1 MLHRFV
7 VAIGAGCA
15 AALLFVVSAQSSILA
30 MALAYLAP
38 LPIMIATLGWGLD
51 AGAIAAAISI
61 AVLAVIAEPLSAV
74 VFAASVAVPAWALAA
89 FSVTPLARYLKRLK
103 PNAPVH
109 APVGAIVSLAALL
122 GMLGGVAV
130 LTAVIVV
137 YGGYS
142 EGARHIAEAI
152 TTLAGDAFESAPG
165 NLTAR
170 EFADALVRYGPMA
183 IAASTLMMLCVNLYG
198 AARSTQLSRNL
209 PRPWPDVP
217 SIARASLAG
226 GDRVPRLPRSR
237 LRPARSG
244 RAIFLHRRRRARRRA
259 GAAGPRGRARAVA
272 RPQDAA
278 RSCWLRST
286 PAACCGPNTPFR
298 FSPASASSMDS
309 SSCARARLSLPP
321 HPRLDKL
328 GDKSWTLF

>member
-51 AGAIAAAISI
+51 GGAIAAAISI

-89 FSVTPLARYLKRLK
+89 FAVTPLARYLKRLK
-103 PNAPVH
+103 PDAPVH
-109 APVGAIVSLAALL
+109 APIGAIISLAALL
-122 GMLGGVAV
+122 GMLGAVAV
-130 LTAVIVV
+130 LTAVIVI

-142 EGARHIAEAI
+142 EGARHITEAI
-152 TTLAGDAFESAPG
+152 TTLAGDAFDSAPG

-198 AARSTQLSRNL
+198 AGRSTQLSHNL
-209 PRPWPDVP
+209 QRPWPDLP
-217 SIARASLAG
+217 GSLALPWPVGVAFLACVGAAYALPAPAAQYFSIGVG
-226 GDRVPRLPRSR
+226 GLGGALALQGLAVAHALSRGLKMRPLMLVALYACCVLRAKYTLPVLAGLGLIDGFLKLRSR
-237 LRPARSG
+237 AALIASPSSTG
-244 RAIFLHRRRRARRRA
+244 QTRR
-259 GAAGPRGRARAVA
+259 
-272 RPQDAA
+272 
-278 RSCWLRST
+278 
-286 PAACCGPNTPFR
+286 
-298 FSPASASSMDS
+298 
-309 SSCARARLSLPP
+309 
-321 HPRLDKL
+321 
-328 GDKSWTLF
+328 